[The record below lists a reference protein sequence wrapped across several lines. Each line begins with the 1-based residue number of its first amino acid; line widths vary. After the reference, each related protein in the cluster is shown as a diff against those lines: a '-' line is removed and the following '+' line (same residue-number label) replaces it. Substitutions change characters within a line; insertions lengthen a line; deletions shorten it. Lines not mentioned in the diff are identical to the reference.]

1 MDIKIVNLNKNKVLK
16 VNKLSKE
23 EQDKYFNDFLY
34 QALGLKIV
42 KRDLVLDKK
51 INDSI
56 DFLCV
61 DESYRLVIVE
71 KRYGKDTR
79 LIKSGL
85 LYIDYIREHIS
96 KLKMMLNDALG
107 IEVAKNI
114 CYNPRLV
121 LLTESF
127 MQYDYKAIEN
137 LPYNIEVINFSFL
150 DNDLVFVKTYQ
161 NMPVEIDNNLRNNK
175 VVDELIMDFL
185 NLGEDISIW
194 SNQNVITIRKIK
206 ALSYIIINN
215 NEVIVIINNKQ
226 YIVKDSKDLKKLESK
241 IEKAY
246 DEN

>member
-16 VNKLSKE
+16 INKLSRE

-51 INDSI
+51 IIDSI
-56 DFLCV
+56 DYLCI

-85 LYIDYIREHIS
+85 LYIDYIRKHVSE
-96 KLKMMLNDALG
+96 LKMLLNDALG
-107 IEVAKNI
+107 VEVTKNA
-114 CYNPRLV
+114 CFNPRLV

-127 MQYDYKAIEN
+127 MQYDLKSIEN
-137 LPYNIEVINFSFL
+137 LPYNIEVINFAFL
-150 DNDLVFVKTYQ
+150 DNDMVFVKTYQ
-161 NMPVEIDNNLRNNK
+161 NMALELDNNLKNNK
-175 VVDELIMDFL
+175 LVEELVSIFL
-185 NLGEDISIW
+185 SIGEDISIW
-194 SNQNVITIRKIK
+194 NNKNVITVRKIK
-206 ALSYIIINN
+206 ALSYIIIND
-215 NEVIVIINNKQ
+215 NEIVVLLNKKQ
-226 YIVKDSKDLKKLESK
+226 YVIKDSKDIKKLESK

>member
-16 VNKLSKE
+16 INKLSRE

-51 INDSI
+51 IIDSI
-56 DFLCV
+56 DYLCI

-85 LYIDYIREHIS
+85 LYIDYIRKHVSE
-96 KLKMMLNDALG
+96 LKMLLNDALG
-107 IEVAKNI
+107 VEVTKNV
-114 CYNPRLV
+114 CFNPRLV

-127 MQYDYKAIEN
+127 MQYDLKSIEN
-137 LPYNIEVINFSFL
+137 LPYNIEVINFAFL
-150 DNDLVFVKTYQ
+150 DNDMVFVKTYQ
-161 NMPVEIDNNLRNNK
+161 NMALELDNNLKNNK
-175 VVDELIMDFL
+175 LVEELVSIFL
-185 NLGEDISIW
+185 SIGEDISIW
-194 SNQNVITIRKIK
+194 NNKNVITVRKIK
-206 ALSYIIINN
+206 ALSYIIIND
-215 NEVIVIINNKQ
+215 NEIVVLLNKKQ
-226 YIVKDSKDLKKLESK
+226 YVIKDSKDIKKLESK

>member
-16 VNKLSKE
+16 INKLSRE

-51 INDSI
+51 IIDSI
-56 DFLCV
+56 DYLCI

-85 LYIDYIREHIS
+85 LYIDYIRKHVSE
-96 KLKMMLNDALG
+96 LKMLLNDALG
-107 IEVAKNI
+107 VEVTKNV
-114 CYNPRLV
+114 CFNPRLV

-127 MQYDYKAIEN
+127 MQYDLKSIEN
-137 LPYNIEVINFSFL
+137 LPYNIEVINFAFL
-150 DNDLVFVKTYQ
+150 DNDMVFVKTYQ
-161 NMPVEIDNNLRNNK
+161 NMALELDNNLKNNK
-175 VVDELIMDFL
+175 LVEELISIFL
-185 NLGEDISIW
+185 SIGEDISIW
-194 SNQNVITIRKIK
+194 NNKNVITVRKIK
-206 ALSYIIINN
+206 ALSYIIIND
-215 NEVIVIINNKQ
+215 NEIVVLLNKKQ
-226 YIVKDSKDLKKLESK
+226 YVIKDSKDIKKLESK